1 MGIELTRKGNIFFIR
16 LLVTLVISY
25 LTVYGPAQDRL
36 PVWPYLFVAFYLST
50 NLLAARLPQR
60 LFANRT
66 VFYVLV
72 FFDSCMIALGMYLSG
87 RAGTEFYLV
96 YFIIIGLASMG
107 TSLRYLMINTTVFAL
122 LYGWLLYQKGML
134 SGDMAVSYSLRLPFM
149 FIIALFFGYI
159 VDTLLRDKDRS
170 LRESEEKYRSLIES
184 TDDSVYMVSKDGTYL
199 SGNNKLQTELGLSGE
214 EFMGRSFA
222 DFHSPKEAE
231 QFTSMVKE
239 VFASEE
245 ALRYE
250 AYDSRLRKWFMLTL
264 SPIKDP
270 ANGRVTAV
278 SVLSKDITER
288 MLTER
293 KLRKAYNELRKT
305 QEQLIQ
311 SAKMSAVGR
320 LASGVAHQIRN
331 PLGIIVMGVEFLVD
345 ELPDKD
351 PMLCECMDKIKEAS
365 NRTNRIITDFFQ
377 FSRTSAFELQSVD
390 LCKLLDDAIV
400 LMAHKLIISNIEIKK
415 EYPGLPVGV
424 HGDKNTLQ
432 QAFINL
438 LTNAVDAMPEGGKM
452 KIGVYPENG
461 KGNVSTLEG
470 KTGAKMNGRMTAV
483 QIQDTGKGIPHEVLP
498 KIFEP
503 FFTTKHGAQGTG
515 LGLST
520 AHAIV
525 QRHKGSLDVN
535 SVLGEGTTVT
545 VKLHRAQNPIL
556 EV

>member
-25 LTVYGPAQDRL
+25 LTIFGPAQDRL

-50 NLLAARLPQR
+50 NLLVARLPDSF
-60 LFANRT
+60 FANRT
-66 VFYVLV
+66 IFYVLV

-96 YFIIIGLASMG
+96 YFIIIGLASMS

-122 LYGWLLYQKGML
+122 LYGWLLYQKGMF

-170 LRESEEKYRSLIES
+170 LRESEEKYRSLVES
-184 TDDSVYMVSKDGTYL
+184 TDDSVYMVDRNCGYL
-199 SGNNKLQTELGLSGE
+199 SANNKLLNELGASASDTLNKKFG
-214 EFMGRSFA
+214 
-222 DFHSPKEAE
+222 DFHSPEE
-231 QFTSMVKE
+231 TRR
-239 VFASEE
+239 FAGKVNQTFQGQE

-250 AYDSRLRKWFMLTL
+250 AYNSNVGRWFMLTL
-264 SPIKDP
+264 SPVKDP
-270 ANGRVTAV
+270 STNEVKAV

-288 MLTER
+288 IHTER
-293 KLRKAYNELRKT
+293 KLLKAYNELKKT

-311 SAKMSAVGR
+311 SAKMSAIGR

-331 PLGIIVMGVEFLVD
+331 PLAIIVMGVEFLID
-345 ELPDKD
+345 ELPDKN
-351 PMLCECMDKIKEAS
+351 PMLRECIDKIKEAS
-365 NRTNRIITDFFQ
+365 NRTNKIMTDFFQ
-377 FSRTSAFELQSVD
+377 FSRTSAFELKSID
-390 LCKLLDDAIV
+390 LCSLLDDAIV
-400 LMAHKLIISNIEIKK
+400 LMAHRLIVSNVEIQK

-438 LTNAVDAMPEGGKM
+438 FANAVDAMPEGGKM
-452 KIGVYPENG
+452 RIGVYSERMEANHRAH
-461 KGNVSTLEG
+461 EG
-470 KTGAKMNGRMTAV
+470 KTGRKTNGHVTV
-483 QIQDTGKGIPHEVLP
+483 VKIQDTGKGIPEDVLP

-503 FFTTKHGAQGTG
+503 FFTTKYSGQGTG

-525 QRHKGSLDVN
+525 RRHKGRIDVN
-535 SVLGEGTTVT
+535 SVVGKGTTFT
-545 VKLHRAQNPIL
+545 VKLHSAHNPIV